1 MLDFL
6 IFTSRVDG
14 IDQLSIR
21 RADYDYVICADG
33 GVKPAD
39 ALGIKPDLIIGDFDS
54 AEQPDME
61 NLIRL
66 SAEKDMTDSEAAID
80 LAVSRGADSITVVG
94 GLGGRF
100 DHTMGNLGM
109 LAKYTGVISSI
120 RIIDGWNRIFIA
132 DPGTVTVRK
141 DDYKYLGAAAYGEQV
156 TGLTM
161 RGVAYPLDNYTLTNK
176 TTRCVSNEI
185 VGENAEI
192 SFKTGRL
199 LIIQSRDAG

>member
-141 DDYKYLGAAAYGEQV
+141 DDYKYLGAASYGEQV